1 MPLPFEKNI
10 KNAMFILVERVMY
23 FVSVHLEIL
32 KKFLGLAFFF
42 SLSVMVIKP
51 QIFFRKT
58 FQSDI
63 SEAQKIPHTN
73 ITYF

>member
-32 KKFLGLAFFF
+32 KKILGVSLFLFF
-42 SLSVMVIKP
+42 ICHGY
-51 QIFFRKT
+51 KT
-58 FQSDI
+58 
-63 SEAQKIPHTN
+63 TN
-73 ITYF
+73 IF